1 MLFRLRI
8 VLVSASGAVLL
19 LLLLC
24 LGAQNLSD
32 RISLR
37 LGSARSVPLPSGF
50 LVGVSLALGVLSGGS
65 TAALLLPEQQD

>member
-24 LGAQNLSD
+24 LGAQNLND

-65 TAALLLPEQQD
+65 TAALLLPERQD